1 MKIDDWSSRFDKKF
15 TRKCLGGKEKGQYMD
30 KWFVR
35 ETTAKE
41 LKNFISS
48 ELQREREKVLEEIK
62 LWRPVFYRDKITD
75 EDRERVIEE
84 FAKIVDKY
92 YDKDFE
98 TYDYKQI
105 AEDVI
110 SEINSLRKK

>member
-1 MKIDDWSSRFDKKF
+1 MAKTMREAREEFEEIIDGINQDLSTDGVSLEYADK
-15 TRKCLGGKEKGQYMD
+15 L
-30 KWFVR
+30 W
-35 ETTAKE
+35 
-41 LKNFISS
+41 NWHISQ
-48 ELQREREKVLEEIK
+48 LQREREKVLEEIK

-84 FAKIVDKY
+84 FAKIVDKSC
-92 YDKDFE
+92 DKDFE

-105 AEDVI
+105 AEDFI